1 VRFTLRAYDTVAGRG
16 WTTETGKDAYQGTL
30 VSAYAANGP
39 ADLSYT
45 ADGWAVALVGPRYP
59 GGGTADV
66 YVDGNFV
73 RTISF
78 DSPTAE
84 PGQIVFSYSWASPSR
99 HSITLR
105 PRSGPVALDAGLVL
119 GPA

>member
-1 VRFTLRAYDTVAGRG
+1 
-16 WTTETGKDAYQGTL
+16 
-30 VSAYAANGP
+30 
-39 ADLSYT
+39 YT

-73 RTISF
+73 KTISF
-78 DSPTAE
+78 RSRAPQ
-84 PGQIVFSYSWASPSR
+84 PGRLVFSYSWASPNR
-99 HSITLR
+99 HYITLR
-105 PRSGPVALDAGLVL
+105 PRSGQVALDAGLVL